1 MKLGLGLYRHMLN
14 DEYYSFAVQAGCTHV
29 IIHLVDYFRQGEAN
43 PNQNQPTG
51 GIDKPW
57 GVAGDPD
64 KLWTAAEMTQLRKQL
79 TILLFNAQPPQP
91 PAAPN
96 QPRADR

>member
-29 IIHLVDYFRQGEAN
+29 VIHLVDYFRQGEAN

-51 GIDKPW
+51 THQDGFTRENGRSQRISGKIS
-57 GVAGDPD
+57 GSRRGG
-64 KLWTAAEMTQLRKQL
+64 RG
-79 TILLFNAQPPQP
+79 FRGR
-91 PAAPN
+91 
-96 QPRADR
+96 PRSNGRQRCSGRR